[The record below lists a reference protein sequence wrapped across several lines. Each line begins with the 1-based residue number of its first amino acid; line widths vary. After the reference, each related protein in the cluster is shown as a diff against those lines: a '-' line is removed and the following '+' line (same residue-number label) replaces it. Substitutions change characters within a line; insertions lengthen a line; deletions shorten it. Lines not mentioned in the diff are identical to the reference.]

1 MTEKD
6 ITVIV
11 NKYKEAKQQG
21 RNPYFDADEFCDLA
35 DYFDSTGELDDAREV
50 IEEGLFIHPQNVPL
64 LVKKAKLSVYDGE
77 YDEALML
84 LQSVTEYDYDL
95 YLLRIECYLQTAQYQ
110 QAYNLSQELLE
121 KEDQE
126 PLENSLAELGFLHV
140 EADCHKEAIAFLE
153 ESLKYNPDNV
163 DALSDLAYAYEMV
176 GNFEKA
182 IETTNKIL
190 DIEPYTYEA
199 WINLG
204 KLHTLREEYE
214 KAIDAF
220 DFALTINDGDYIVL
234 KLKAHCMSLVGRTEE
249 AIDIFKELVWET
261 PGDSTIFF
269 LLAECYQTLE
279 MYDEALN
286 YLESYRKL
294 EGETEELMAKEAYL
308 YMRKGDMRKA
318 SSMAESGLLIN
329 PYSLDFNIIAGEIA
343 FQEENYLKAEEFLL
357 NAYREHEDNFR
368 LIDLLAIISIKKE
381 DYREAALYTEELL
394 RLDSNNLEVK
404 QRLALLYFEID
415 NKERFNEVLDQFTD
429 DELFSLFELIYIPKS
444 RDLFNR
450 DMLVSY
456 LNRARETRTLFKNL
470 KY

>member
-6 ITVIV
+6 ITVIIE
-11 NKYKEAKQQG
+11 KYRAAKAEG

-35 DYFDSTGELDDAREV
+35 DYFDSNGELDEAREI

-77 YDEALML
+77 YEEALSL
-84 LQSVTEYDYDL
+84 LRSVTEYDYDL

-110 QAYNLSQELLE
+110 QAYSLSQELLE

-140 EADCHKEAIAFLE
+140 EADCYKEAIAFLE
-153 ESLKYNPDNV
+153 ESLKYNSDNV

-176 GNFEKA
+176 GDFENA
-182 IETTNKIL
+182 IGTTNKIL

-220 DFALTINDGDYIVL
+220 DFALTINDGDHIVL

-249 AIDIFKELVWET
+249 AIDIFKELIWET
-261 PGDSTIFF
+261 PDDSTIFF

-279 MYDEALN
+279 MYDEALD

-308 YMRKGDMRKA
+308 YMRKGDLRKA
-318 SSMAESGLLIN
+318 ASMAESGLLVN

-343 FQEENYLKAEEFLL
+343 FQEEDYEKAEEYLL
-357 NAYREHEDNFR
+357 NAYRDNENNFR

-381 DYREAALYTEELL
+381 DYAEAARYTEELL
-394 RLDSNNLEVK
+394 RLDSKNLEVK
-404 QRLALLYFEID
+404 QRLALLYFEVD

-429 DELFSLFELIYIPKS
+429 DELFSLFELIYIPES
-444 RDLFNR
+444 RDSFNR